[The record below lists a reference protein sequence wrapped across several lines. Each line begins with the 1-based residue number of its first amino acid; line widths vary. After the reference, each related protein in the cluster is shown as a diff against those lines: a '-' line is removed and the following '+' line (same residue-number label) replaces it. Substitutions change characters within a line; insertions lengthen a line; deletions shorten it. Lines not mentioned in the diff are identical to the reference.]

1 MTDDLPELPDLPDEV
16 FITDPS
22 QFEALSSGLRMR
34 ILQVCRRPS
43 SVREIAQ
50 LLDMPVTRLYYH
62 TNLLE
67 EAGFIEVVHTR
78 KSGAR
83 LEKVYRVAARTIT
96 PGPELLDTIE
106 DPGAA
111 AKALAAIV
119 IEPARAE
126 TEDALLQRFDG
137 HDQPMALGRAIAI
150 LTPAQI
156 EDIES
161 RITDVIKECLRGDP
175 DLGDPEARGYAFTYT
190 LVPTVSG

>member
-1 MTDDLPELPDLPDEV
+1 MTDDLPELPDLPDEA

-43 SVREIAQ
+43 SVREIARF
-50 LLDMPVTRLYYH
+50 LDMPVTRLYYH

-96 PGPELLDTIE
+96 PGPELLNTIE

-126 TEDALLQRFDG
+126 TEDALRQRFDG
-137 HDQPMALGRAIAI
+137 NDQPMALGRAIAI

-161 RITDVIKECLRGDP
+161 RIADVITECLSGDP
-175 DLGDPEARGYAFTYT
+175 DLDDPEARGYAFTYT
-190 LVPTVSG
+190 LVPTVSA